1 MLGPVARSRALA
13 GAAALLTLVG
23 ASAVL
28 GVGSSSASGG
38 TSRAA
43 AAAAPFVGPVA
54 AAVPPRP
61 LLRTDGPLLL
71 PAGTARV
78 APVVRPLGPRPTAG
92 AATVGPPALVGL
104 GSAVP
109 AIRTVQRRLN
119 VHGAQLRVDGAWG
132 PATTRAVER
141 LQAQAGLPVDGR
153 VGPRT
158 AAVLRR

>member
-1 MLGPVARSRALA
+1 MLGPVVRSRALA

-43 AAAAPFVGPVA
+43 AAAPFVGPVA
-54 AAVPPRP
+54 VAAPPRP

-71 PAGTARV
+71 PAGSARV
-78 APVVRPLGPRPTAG
+78 APVVRPMGPRVPERAG
-92 AATVGPPALVGL
+92 VVGPPAMVGP
-104 GSAVP
+104 GSALP

-119 VHGAQLRVDGAWG
+119 AHGARLRVDGAWG
-132 PATTRAVER
+132 PATTGAVER

-158 AAVLRR
+158 ATLLRR